1 MTTGFNRWKACRFGV
16 MLYNINDRYVG
27 QSLEHYGEYSFGESD
42 VFRQIVRPGDVV
54 VDVGANIGAHTL
66 QFAQLAG
73 PTGEVHAFE
82 PQRLVFQALCAN
94 MALNSITNARCY
106 PFAVGREPGTILVP
120 FLEPSTVNNF
130 GGVSLIDRSAG
141 DRTAVTTV
149 DALGLKT
156 CRMIKIDV
164 EGMEREVILGA
175 EETIRRTRPYLY
187 VENDRESKEDDL
199 IQTIAGLGYDLYRH
213 KPPLFN
219 RDNYLKNA
227 ENIYGNVVSL
237 NLLCVPRTSGL
248 VVEGSARI
256 VPSGGAGRTT
266 TEKPTDANK

>member
-1 MTTGFNRWKACRFGV
+1 MATGFNRWKACRFGV
-16 MLYNINDRYVG
+16 MLYNVNDRYVG

-42 VFRQIVRPGDVV
+42 VFRQLVRPGDVV

-66 QFAQLAG
+66 QFAQLVG

-106 PFAVGREPGTILVP
+106 QLAVGRGPGTILVP
-120 FLEPSTVNNF
+120 FLDPSTINNF
-130 GGVSLIDRSAG
+130 GGVSLIDARVG
-141 DRTAVTTV
+141 DRTSVTAL

-156 CRMIKIDV
+156 CRLIKIDV

-175 EETIRRTRPYLY
+175 EETIRRTSPYLY
-187 VENDRESKEDDL
+187 VENDRQSKEDDL
-199 IQTIAGLGYDLYRH
+199 INTITGLGYDLYRH
-213 KPPLFN
+213 KPPLYN
-219 RDNYLKNA
+219 HDNFLKNG

-237 NLLCVPRTSGL
+237 NLLCVRGGSRV
-248 VVEGSARI
+248 VVEGSSRI
-256 VPSGGAGRTT
+256 VLRST
-266 TEKPTDANK
+266 ANRAAEE